1 MLGVYIGMFE
11 QSVLVDSRA
20 NKPLSF
26 VVSASLQ
33 IVAVTLLVVIPLT
46 HPDVLPGFRWQNVTM
61 TAPLR
66 RVVTKPVT
74 SNRAGPVTTLN
85 SAPII
90 WNPTTVFHR
99 AETVPAGL
107 TMVEPP
113 GVIDGIGEPTG
124 RPGIEIFIER
134 PPVKTRVIS
143 DPVSQPPMPIRVSI
157 GVQQA
162 KLIHK
167 VIPVYPALAK
177 NARISGVVHLV
188 GIIAKDGTI
197 RNLQL
202 ISGHPMLSQAALEAV
217 RQWVYMPTL
226 LNGDPVE
233 VIAPI
238 DVNFTLSER

>member
-1 MLGVYIGMFE
+1 MFE
-11 QSVLVDSRA
+11 QSVPVDSRA
-20 NKPLSF
+20 SKPLSF

-46 HPDVLPGFRWQNVTM
+46 HPDVLPGFHWQSVSM

-66 RVVTKPVT
+66 RVDIKTVT
-74 SNRAGPVTTLN
+74 SNRTGPVTILN
-85 SAPII
+85 SAPKI

-99 AETVPAGL
+99 AEAVPAGL

-113 GVIDGIGEPTG
+113 GVIDGIGEPTVG

-143 DPVSQPPMPIRVSI
+143 DPVSQSPMPIRVSI

-167 VIPVYPALAK
+167 VIPVYPTLAK
-177 NARISGVVHLV
+177 NARIFGVVHLV

-202 ISGHPMLSQAALEAV
+202 ISGHPMLSPAALEAV
-217 RQWVYMPTL
+217 RQWVYLPTL
-226 LNGDPVE
+226 LNGEPVE